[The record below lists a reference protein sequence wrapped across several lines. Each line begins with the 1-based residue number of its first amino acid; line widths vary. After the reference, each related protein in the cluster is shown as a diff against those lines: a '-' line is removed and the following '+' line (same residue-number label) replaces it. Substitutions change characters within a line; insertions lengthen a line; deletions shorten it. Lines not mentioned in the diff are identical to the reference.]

1 LVAQKTDASAEK
13 QYFLAC
19 AKFEDLLESSSSS
32 IQKEL
37 AQAKFLKDL

>member
-1 LVAQKTDASAEK
+1 LVAQKTGDSAEK
-13 QYFLAC
+13 QIFPVC